1 MIKENI
7 KPIIIGVSFILGI
20 IVYTER
26 TKYEVVHTSSF
37 ERAAV
42 FTVVNKTNG
51 ETVTYVSPSFKI
63 LPFKTTLD
71 GKIKELKK

>member
-26 TKYEVVHTSSF
+26 TKYEVVHTSSS

-51 ETVTYVSPSFKI
+51 ETVTYVSALKTG
-63 LPFKTTLD
+63 PFKTTLD